1 MTPMNGK
8 RRHQRPPDQVTIDA
22 LAEHIAVIDVSG
34 RILAVNRAWR
44 EFAAANGADPVQV
57 SEGANYLE
65 VCDRAAARG
74 NEDAA
79 TAAAL
84 IRAMFAGQR
93 DTATLEYSCHAPREP
108 RWFRARI
115 ACSVGAT
122 PMNLVI
128 SHENITERKHA
139 ENRILFQCHLLASVE
154 QAVIA
159 TDLDGTIT
167 YWNPFAEKLYG
178 WSAEETVGRNIVD
191 VTPSDTT
198 REQGA
203 QIMKRLKAGHSW
215 SGEFLVRH
223 RDGTTFPMHVTDSPI
238 RDENGRLI
246 GIVGIST
253 DIRERKKAERE
264 LQLAAMVYQ
273 AIGDAIIVAN
283 ANDEIVAVNPAF
295 TQLTGYAEHEVIGQ
309 SIKLF
314 CSGRNGSGFDDEVR
328 HFLEKT
334 GRWQGKVWTR
344 RKDGEEH
351 AEWLMIDTIYDEY
364 CAVRHRVGMLSGI
377 TDQKL
382 AEETIWRQA
391 NFDMLTGL
399 PNRSMFHERLEHEIR
414 KTARAGR
421 SLALM
426 FIDLDHFK
434 EINDTLGHDMGDIL
448 LKEAAQRLSGSIRQ
462 VDTVAR
468 LGGDEFTII
477 MGELEEAESVERVAQ
492 EILRKL
498 TEPFQLSLET
508 VYVSASIGITLY
520 PGDATSIEALLKNA
534 DQAMY
539 AAKSMGRN
547 RFHYFTPSMQY
558 AAQARMR
565 MANDLRAALNCN
577 QLQVLYQPIVELAT
591 GRICKAEA
599 LLRWQHPVRG
609 AISPHDFIPIAEET
623 GIIAD
628 IGEWVFQEA
637 LRQAAYWRAGINPR
651 FQISVNLSPAQFHDH
666 GINGET
672 WLDRLPVPASPRAG
686 EAGEIVMEITEG
698 LLLEVSPDVKARLLS
713 FRDAGIQVAI
723 DDFGTGYSS
732 LSYLRKFD
740 IDYLKIDQSFVL
752 KMRAGS
758 DDLALCE
765 AIVMMGHKLGIKVIA
780 EGVETAEQRDLLAAA
795 GCDYGQGYL
804 FSRPDTA
811 EALDALLRRGYR
823 A

>member
-1 MTPMNGK
+1 MTSK
-8 RRHQRPPDQVTIDA
+8 RPNQQLSDQVTIDA
-22 LAEHIAVIDVSG
+22 LAEHIAVIDASG
-34 RILAVNRAWR
+34 CIVAVNRAWR
-44 EFAAANGADPVQV
+44 EFAAANGANPAWL
-57 SEGANYLE
+57 SEGANYLA

-74 NEDAA
+74 SEDAA
-79 TAAAL
+79 MVASL
-84 IRAMFAGQR
+84 IRAIFAGR
-93 DTATLEYSCHAPREP
+93 SETASLEYSCHAPNTR
-108 RWFRARI
+108 RWFKVRI
-115 ACSVGAT
+115 ACAIGDT
-122 PMNLVI
+122 PLNLVI
-128 SHENITERKHA
+128 SHENITERKRA
-139 ENRILFQCHLLASVE
+139 ESQILFQSHLLASVE

-159 TDLDGTIT
+159 TNLDGIIT

-178 WSAEETVGRNIVD
+178 WAAAEAIGSNIVD
-191 VTPSDTT
+191 VTPSDIT
-198 REQGA
+198 REQAA
-203 QIMKRLKAGHSW
+203 QIMSRLKEGHSW

-238 RDENGRLI
+238 RNKNGRLI

-253 DIRERKKAERE
+253 DISERKKAERE

-283 ANDEIVAVNPAF
+283 AQDEIVAVNPAF

-309 SIKLF
+309 SVKLF
-314 CSGRNGSGFDDEVR
+314 FSKRNGSGFHDQVR

-334 GRWQGKVWTR
+334 GRWQGKVWTCR
-344 RKDGEEH
+344 RDGEDL
-351 AEWLMIDTIYDEY
+351 AQWLMIDTVYDEY
-364 CAVRHRVGMLSGI
+364 GGVRHHVGMLSGV

-391 NFDMLTGL
+391 NFDLLTGL
-399 PNRSMFHERLEHEIR
+399 PNRSMFHERLEHEIM
-414 KTARAGR
+414 KAARAGR

-434 EINDTLGHDMGDIL
+434 EVNDTLGHDMGDVL

-477 MGELEEAESVERVAQ
+477 MGDLDDVESVERVAQ

-498 TEPFQLSLET
+498 AEPFQLLPET

-520 PGDATSIEALLKNA
+520 PGDATGVEALLKNA

-539 AAKSMGRN
+539 AAKNLGRN
-547 RFHYFTPSMQY
+547 RFRYFTPSMQY

-591 GRICKAEA
+591 GRIRKAEA

-609 AISPHDFIPIAEET
+609 SISPHDFIPIAEET
-623 GIIAD
+623 GTIAD

-637 LRQAAYWRAGINPR
+637 LRQAGCWRTGIDPQ

-672 WLDRLPVPASPRAG
+672 WLDRLPAPATPIG

-698 LLLEVSPDVKARLLS
+698 LLLEVSPDVKERLLS

-752 KMRAGS
+752 KMQAGS

-780 EGVETAEQRDLLAAA
+780 EGVETIEQRDLLAAA

-811 EALDALLRRGYR
+811 QALDALLRRGYR